1 MGLATLFGYRSYHG
15 GVSTRQHA
23 GPGPVAPDVPEP
35 SLAERARTLV
45 SLGRTGSLSTH
56 SRKFAGFPFGSVM
69 PYATDDLGRPVLF
82 VSSMAMHTQNLHQD
96 ARASLLIAQPDSSGD
111 PLGAARVTLLGTA
124 AEAPAAEVRDLYLS
138 RHENAKYWQEYS
150 DFTYRRLEV
159 SSVYFIGGFGVMGW
173 VTAEEYAGARPDPL
187 AETAQEIIRHMNADH
202 LDALLLIAR
211 GVAGEGVAEAFM
223 TAVDRLGF
231 HLRLKT
237 IGGVQGRRVAFPREV
252 RSKDEARA
260 ILVEMVREARPPIR
274 IDGAD

>member
-1 MGLATLFGYRSYHG
+1 
-15 GVSTRQHA
+15 VSTRQHA
-23 GPGPVAPDVPEP
+23 GPGPDAPDVPQP

-69 PYATDDLGRPVLF
+69 PYAADDLGRPVLF
-82 VSSMAMHTQNLHQD
+82 ISSMAMHTQNLHLN

-111 PLGAARVTLLGTA
+111 PLGAARVTLLGTT

-150 DFTYRRLEV
+150 DFAYHRLEV

-173 VTAEEYAGARPDPL
+173 VSAEEYAGARPDPL

-202 LDALLLIAR
+202 ADALLPIAR
-211 GVAGEGVAEAFM
+211 RFADEAASEAFM

-237 IGGVQGRRVAFPREV
+237 GDRVHGRRVAFPREAG
-252 RSKDEARA
+252 SKDEARA
-260 ILVEMVREARPPIR
+260 ILVEMAAEARQS
-274 IDGAD
+274 DSH